1 MIKINLLA
9 TREVKKRDTFQQ
21 QIVLF
26 VLCVLVGLGAIAYVH
41 ININNKIKTVNTEKE
56 SVDKSLASLKK
67 EVGDLNEYKKKT
79 EDLEYKR
86 NIINTLEVG
95 RNGPVHL
102 LDDFSQAMPQALWI
116 EEFTLKGDALTV
128 KGYASDNETI
138 ATFMMNLT
146 NRPYFS
152 SVNLVKSEKTT
163 SGGLTVNRFT
173 LTMKVSYP
181 GPEKPVE
188 KKEGD
193 KRSQEEGVT
202 SNTRAKL

>member
-21 QIVLF
+21 QILLF
-26 VLCVLVGLGAIAYVH
+26 ALCLLVGVGGIAYVH
-41 ININNKIKTVNTEKE
+41 ININKKIKAVETENENVKKE
-56 SVDKSLASLKK
+56 LASLKK

-79 EDLEYKR
+79 EDLESKR

-102 LDDFSQAMPQALWI
+102 MDEFSQAMPQAIWI
-116 EEFTLKGDALTV
+116 DEFTLKGDALTV

-146 NRPYFS
+146 NRPYFT
-152 SVNLVKSEKTT
+152 SVNLVRSEKTT
-163 SGGLTVNRFT
+163 SGGLTVNKFT
-173 LTMKVSYP
+173 LTMKIKYP
-181 GPEKPVE
+181 GTEKPVE
-188 KKEGD
+188 KKEE
-193 KRSQEEGVT
+193 KKKEEKT
-202 SNTRAKL
+202 EEKEA

>member
-21 QIVLF
+21 QIMLF
-26 VLCVLVGLGAIAYVH
+26 VLCVLIGLGVIAYVH
-41 ININNKIKTVNTEKE
+41 INMNNKIKAVATENDNVKKE
-56 SVDKSLASLKK
+56 LDSLKK

-102 LDDFSQAMPQALWI
+102 MDEFSQAMPQALWI
-116 EEFTLKGDALTV
+116 DEFTLKGNGLTV

-152 SVNLVKSEKTT
+152 NVNLVKSEKTT
-163 SGGLTVNRFT
+163 SGGLTVNSFT
-173 LTMKVSYP
+173 LTMKVTYP
-181 GPEKPVE
+181 GTTAPVE
-188 KKEGD
+188 KKEV
-193 KRSQEEGVT
+193 KKP
-202 SNTRAKL
+202 AKKKA

>member
-26 VLCVLVGLGAIAYVH
+26 VLCVLVGVGAIAYVH

-56 SVDKSLASLKK
+56 SVDKSLVTLKK

-102 LDDFSQAMPQALWI
+102 MDEFSQAMPQALWI
-116 EEFTLKGDALTV
+116 DEFALKGDGLTIR
-128 KGYASDNETI
+128 GYASDNETI

-152 SVNLVKSEKTT
+152 NVSLVKSEKTT

-173 LTMKVSYP
+173 LTMKVKYS
-181 GPEKPVE
+181 GPEKPEE
-188 KKEGD
+188 KKEET
-193 KRSQEEGVT
+193 KEVKKK
-202 SNTRAKL
+202 A

>member
-26 VLCVLVGLGAIAYVH
+26 VLCVLVGVGVIAYVH
-41 ININNKIKTVNTEKE
+41 ININNKIKTVETENDNVKKE
-56 SVDKSLASLKK
+56 LDSLKK

-102 LDDFSQAMPQALWI
+102 MDEFSQAMPQATWI
-116 EEFTLKGDALTV
+116 DEFTLKGDSLTV

-138 ATFMMNLT
+138 ATFMMNLS
-146 NRPYFS
+146 NRPYFT

-163 SGGLTVNRFT
+163 SGGLTVNSFT
-173 LTMKVSYP
+173 LTMKVTYP
-181 GPEKPVE
+181 GTGKPEEKEGV
-188 KKEGD
+188 KKEV
-193 KRSQEEGVT
+193 KKK
-202 SNTRAKL
+202 A

>member
-21 QIVLF
+21 QIMLF
-26 VLCVLVGLGAIAYVH
+26 VLCVLIGLGVIAYVH
-41 ININNKIKTVNTEKE
+41 INMNNKIKAVETENDNVKKE
-56 SVDKSLASLKK
+56 LDSLKK

-102 LDDFSQAMPQALWI
+102 MDEFSQAMPQALWI
-116 EEFTLKGDALTV
+116 DEFTLKGNALTV

-163 SGGLTVNRFT
+163 SGGLNVNSFT
-173 LTMKVSYP
+173 LTMKVTYP
-181 GPEKPVE
+181 GTTAPAE
-188 KKEGD
+188 KKEV
-193 KRSQEEGVT
+193 KKP
-202 SNTRAKL
+202 AKKKA

>member
-21 QIVLF
+21 QVMLF
-26 VLCVLVGLGAIAYVH
+26 VLCILVGIGAIAYVH
-41 ININNKIKTVNTEKE
+41 ININNRIKNVAAEKE
-56 SVDKSLASLKK
+56 GVEKSLKK
-67 EVGDLNEYKKKT
+67 LNEEVGDLNAYKKQT

-102 LDDFSQAMPQALWI
+102 MDEFSQAMPQSLWI
-116 EEFTLKGDALTV
+116 DEFTLRGNALTV

-146 NRPYFS
+146 NRSYFTN
-152 SVNLVKSEKTT
+152 VNLVKSEKTT
-163 SGGLTVNRFT
+163 SGGLTVNSFT
-173 LTMKVSYP
+173 LTMSVAYP
-181 GPEKPVE
+181 GAEKPQVKKE
-188 KKEGD
+188 KKEI
-193 KRSQEEGVT
+193 KKP
-202 SNTRAKL
+202 AKKKKA

>member
-9 TREVKKRDTFQQ
+9 TRELKKRDTFQQ

-26 VLCVLVGLGAIAYVH
+26 ALCVLLGVGGIAYVH
-41 ININNKIKTVNTEKE
+41 ININNKIKKVTIDKQDVEK
-56 SVDKSLASLKK
+56 KLATLKK

-79 EDLEYKR
+79 EDLESKR
-86 NIINTLEVG
+86 NIINTLEVE

-102 LDDFSQAMPQALWI
+102 LDEFSLAMPQAIWVD
-116 EEFTLKGDALTV
+116 EFTLKGNSLTV
-128 KGYASDNETI
+128 RGYASDNETI

-146 NRPYFS
+146 NRSYFT

-173 LTMKVSYP
+173 LTMKIKYP
-181 GPEKPVE
+181 APEKPKE
-188 KKEGD
+188 KKEPTKD
-193 KRSQEEGVT
+193 ADEK
-202 SNTRAKL
+202 A

>member
-21 QIVLF
+21 QIMLF
-26 VLCVLVGLGAIAYVH
+26 VLCVLIGLGVIAYVH
-41 ININNKIKTVNTEKE
+41 INMNNKIKAVATENDNVKKE
-56 SVDKSLASLKK
+56 LDSLKK

-102 LDDFSQAMPQALWI
+102 MDEFSQAMPQALWI
-116 EEFTLKGDALTV
+116 DEFTLKGNGLTV

-152 SVNLVKSEKTT
+152 NVNLVKSEKTT
-163 SGGLTVNRFT
+163 SGGLNVNSFT
-173 LTMKVSYP
+173 LTMKVTYP
-181 GPEKPVE
+181 GTTAPAE
-188 KKEGD
+188 KKEV
-193 KRSQEEGVT
+193 KKP
-202 SNTRAKL
+202 AKKKA